1 MPRFLFGMIRVRKD
15 EQIMK
20 RFIWILLILLLA
32 GCVKRPEEEVTIV
45 PEDKG
50 EQLME
55 LDKLDVSLNRSFKN
69 LYVKWNKI
77 DEPGLIYR
85 VTVQDGEGK
94 DLAFAHTD
102 YESYNAADLIAYA
115 AQENE
120 YYGPMSFL
128 VEAMRR
134 GSEEVLL
141 SGQSESFQAG
151 EFFPEEK
158 EISIA
163 DKTITSFSY
172 SARKSTMVYG
182 MYIGELQDVNIS
194 VKDKEIS
201 CYGSYVKNGK
211 LKEFE
216 KKLKKEDWEEIEAF
230 LKQGK
235 LVRKRVNDPDLLIL
249 DADFPERKALR
260 CEGMDRL
267 QENWYELEVPDRE
280 GLLKLLLE
288 KVR

>member
-1 MPRFLFGMIRVRKD
+1 
-15 EQIMK
+15 MK
-20 RFIWILLILLLA
+20 RIIWILLILLLA

-55 LDKLDVSLNRSFKN
+55 LDKLDVSLDRSFKN

-94 DLAFAHTD
+94 ALASAHTD

-120 YYGPMSFL
+120 YYGTVSLL
-128 VEAMRR
+128 VEAMQR

-141 SGQSESFQAG
+141 AGQSESFQAA

-158 EISIA
+158 EIAVA
-163 DKTITSFSY
+163 DKRVTSFSY

-182 MYIGELQDVNIS
+182 MYIGELQDVDIR
-194 VKDKEIS
+194 VKDGEIS

-216 KKLKKEDWEEIEAF
+216 KKLKKEDWEEIESF

-235 LVRKRVNDPDLLIL
+235 LVREKVDDPDLLIL
-249 DADFPERKALR
+249 DADSPEKISLTY
-260 CEGMDRL
+260 EGMDRL
-267 QENWYELEVPDRE
+267 QESRYELEVPDRE
-280 GLLKLLLE
+280 GLLELLLE

>member
-1 MPRFLFGMIRVRKD
+1 
-15 EQIMK
+15 MK
-20 RFIWILLILLLA
+20 RFVWILLILLLA
-32 GCVKRPEEEVTIV
+32 GCTPKPEEEVTDV

-55 LDKLDVSLNRSFKN
+55 LDKLDVSLTRSFKN

-77 DEPGLIYR
+77 DEPGLIFK
-85 VTVQDGEGK
+85 VTVHDEEGK
-94 DLAFAHTD
+94 NLAYAHTD
-102 YESYNAADLIAYA
+102 FDSYNAIDLIAYA

-120 YYGPMSFL
+120 YYGTASFL
-128 VEAMRR
+128 VEAMKR

-141 SGQSESFQAG
+141 TGESESFSAG
-151 EFFPEEK
+151 EFFPEEQQ
-158 EISIA
+158 IA
-163 DKTITSFSY
+163 LEDKTITSFSY

-182 MYIGELQDVNIS
+182 MYIGELQDMNVR
-194 VKDKEIS
+194 VKDGEIS
-201 CYGSYVKNGK
+201 CYGSYVRNEK

-216 KKLKKEDWEEIEAF
+216 KKLKKEDWDEIEAF

-235 LVRKRVNDPDLLIL
+235 LVRRRVDDPDLLVL
-249 DADFPERKALR
+249 DADSPERITLSF
-260 CEGMDRL
+260 EGMDRM

-288 KVR
+288 KAR